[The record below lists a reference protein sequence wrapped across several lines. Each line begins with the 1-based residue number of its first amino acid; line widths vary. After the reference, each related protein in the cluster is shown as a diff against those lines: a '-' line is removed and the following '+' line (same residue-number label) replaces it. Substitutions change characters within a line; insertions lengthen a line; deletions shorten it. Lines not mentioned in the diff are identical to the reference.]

1 MSTMSYFYNFQI
13 FKSSNLSNHQIF
25 QIFESLKSSNLSNHQ
40 IIESSNLSNYQISQ
54 IIKSLKLSLFRRSSD
69 DQVCF
74 YDFVAVLSLCFSV
87 YFVDQ

>member
-1 MSTMSYFYNFQI
+1 MSTMSYFITLKSSNLRI
-13 FKSSNLSNHQIF
+13 FKSSNL
-25 QIFESLKSSNLSNHQ
+25 QIFESLK
-40 IIESSNLSNYQISQ
+40 LSNYQISQ

>member
-13 FKSSNLSNHQIF
+13 IKSSNHQIIKSSNH
-25 QIFESLKSSNLSNHQ
+25 QIFESLKSSNLSN
-40 IIESSNLSNYQISQ
+40 LQISQ

>member
-13 FKSSNLSNHQIF
+13 IKSSNHQIIKSSNHQIF
-25 QIFESLKSSNLSNHQ
+25 
-40 IIESSNLSNYQISQ
+40 ESSNLSNYQISQ
-54 IIKSLKLSLFRRSSD
+54 IIKSLKLSLFRRPSD

-74 YDFVAVLSLCFSV
+74 YNFIAVLSLCFAV

>member
-13 FKSSNLSNHQIF
+13 FKSSNLSNHQIS
-25 QIFESLKSSNLSNHQ
+25 QIIKSSNHQ
-40 IIESSNLSNYQISQ
+40 IFESSNLSNYQISQ
-54 IIKSLKLSLFRRSSD
+54 IIKSLKSSLFRRPSD

-74 YDFVAVLSLCFSV
+74 YDFVAVLSLCFAV

>member
-13 FKSSNLSNHQIF
+13 IKSSNHQIIKSSNHQIF
-25 QIFESLKSSNLSNHQ
+25 
-40 IIESSNLSNYQISQ
+40 ESSNLSNYQISQ

>member
-1 MSTMSYFYNFQI
+1 MNCVTDKALIRPTLRTQYSELKFSNLRI
-13 FKSSNLSNHQIF
+13 FKSSNLRISQI
-25 QIFESLKSSNLSNHQ
+25 IKLSNL
-40 IIESSNLSNYQISQ
+40 LNYQIAQ

-74 YDFVAVLSLCFSV
+74 YDFVAVLSLCFAV

>member
-13 FKSSNLSNHQIF
+13 FKSSNLRISQIIKSF
-25 QIFESLKSSNLSNHQ
+25 KSSNLSNH
-40 IIESSNLSNYQISQ
+40 QISQ

>member
-1 MSTMSYFYNFQI
+1 MSTMSYFI
-13 FKSSNLSNHQIF
+13 TFKSSNLSNHQIS
-25 QIFESLKSSNLSNHQ
+25 QIIKSLKSSNLSN
-40 IIESSNLSNYQISQ
+40 LQISQ